1 MNTTIKN
8 RIAMALLII
17 AALLPAQANEFPD
30 GQGDRAYVDLSTVRH
45 PKPHR
50 LIDEPEAWYN
60 TTSGSL
66 CIQLDATAYSAYV
79 ITISSDYASL
89 DYYPTS
95 SLVIIPAAALS
106 EITNIYIDSND
117 CGAYEGVLDMN
128 AIGNMY

>member
-1 MNTTIKN
+1 MRFLKTVFA
-8 RIAMALLII
+8 AMLLL
-17 AALLPAQANEFPD
+17 AAAVSVNATEIPNDDETRKDINL
-30 GQGDRAYVDLSTVRH
+30 GQVKV
-45 PKPHR
+45 PNPHMF

-128 AIGNMY
+128 AVGNMY

>member
-1 MNTTIKN
+1 MLSLLCALMAVSAVVAHEVINGDEDEKGGIKVPVPN
-8 RIAMALLII
+8 
-17 AALLPAQANEFPD
+17 
-30 GQGDRAYVDLSTVRH
+30 
-45 PKPHR
+45 R

>member
-1 MNTTIKN
+1 
-8 RIAMALLII
+8 
-17 AALLPAQANEFPD
+17 
-30 GQGDRAYVDLSTVRH
+30 
-45 PKPHR
+45 
-50 LIDEPEAWYN
+50 
-60 TTSGSL
+60 SL

-128 AIGNMY
+128 AVGNMY